1 MFPVTDN
8 WLKHNFYYLWG
19 GGGGEW
25 ILCDLEQILQFTKHK
40 ISILEG

>member
-8 WLKHNFYYLWG
+8 WLKHNFYYLW
-19 GGGGEW
+19 GGGEW